1 MDPVIQI
8 YNHETIHLLQWP
20 DTEQGNYAK
29 RYLLPLLSQSS
40 TAFVENVT
48 TELWILLIDNIVMPF
63 TVNVREYDNCYV
75 CSPYTHYVTYAKQ
88 ELTLLQQPAIETIL
102 SAFLDAIGLG
112 LKIGRINQIVHM
124 NNWLLSTNL
133 YQDLTSLQLKAIVD
147 YVTKRF
153 PAHSLAWRS
162 LNRTTTSSQLESLAA
177 LGCRMVPSR
186 QIYLLPTNQSG
197 GLPSKARWL
206 IKRDYSLL
214 QKNGYELI
222 GPDELKKAD
231 MPRLKELYNA
241 LYLDKYS
248 RCNPWFNERFL
259 DLARQERLLN
269 LYALR
274 HIETGRI
281 DAVLGYFNR
290 EGIMTTPVFGYD
302 TQLPQ
307 ATGLYRMLSAVLIR
321 LALEHGYLLHES
333 SGAAQFKRNRGAAA
347 DIEYT
352 AIYDQHLPSYRRWGW
367 SLLGYVLNKIG
378 VPIMKKYKL

>member
-1 MDPVIQI
+1 MTPAIQL
-8 YNHETIHLLQWP
+8 YNRETIHQLEWP
-20 DTEQGNYAK
+20 ETEQGKYAK
-29 RYLLPLLSQSS
+29 RYLLPLLKYSP
-40 TAFVENVT
+40 TAFIENVT
-48 TELWILLIDNIVMPF
+48 TELWILLIDDIVVPL
-63 TVNVREYDNCYV
+63 TVNDKEYDNCYV
-75 CSPYTHYVTYAKQ
+75 CSPYTHYVTYAKH
-88 ELTLLQQPAIETIL
+88 ELVLLQQPALERILAVLLSTIGV
-102 SAFLDAIGLG
+102 GLR
-112 LKIGRINQIVHM
+112 LGRLNQTVHI

-133 YQDLTSLQLKAIVD
+133 YVNLTRLQLKAIVD
-147 YVTKRF
+147 YVSTHF
-153 PAHSLAWRS
+153 PGHSLAWRS
-162 LNRTTTSSQLESLAA
+162 LNLTTTSSQMDSLDD
-177 LGCRMVPSR
+177 LGCRFIPSR
-186 QIYLLPTNQSG
+186 QIYLLPTDQTA

-206 IKRDYSLL
+206 IKRDYDLL
-214 QKNGYELI
+214 KKNGYQLI
-222 GPDELKKAD
+222 HPDELKKTD
-231 MPRLKELYNA
+231 IPRLRDLYNA

-248 RCNPWFNERFL
+248 RCNPWFNEQFL
-259 DLARQERLLN
+259 DLARHEQLLN

-352 AIYDQHLPSYRRWGW
+352 AIYDQHLPRYRQWGW
-367 SLLGYVLNKIG
+367 SLLGQVLNRIG
-378 VPIMKKYKL
+378 VPLMKRYKF